1 MHILREVAAGL
12 LKMFVGDVWLTVGVL
27 LVIAVTALLT
37 SVATVAPLLAGAVL
51 FVGCVGVLLSSVM
64 LAGRKHR
71 DR

>member
-27 LVIAVTALLT
+27 LVVAVAAFLT
-37 SVATVAPLLAGAVL
+37 SVAAAPPLLAGAVL
-51 FVGCVGVLLSSVM
+51 FGGCVGVLLSSVT